1 MRQAGEEQLVQPGQG
16 PDAEPRS
23 TGADGASGAAAA
35 GVASSP
41 RLNRLPQTGP
51 HSGAPGVGSAQADI
65 PRPPGGNPRTGGRSW
80 SNQGGLASDQPQAV
94 LAATRGDRKPYW
106 PQAVL
111 AASSG
116 GQACPSD
123 LPDENPRP
131 WARAL
136 RQPTHGNKRDRS
148 SPDPSPGRIPQPSP
162 QSKPASQKP
171 GHPWGLAP
179 NADPDWIALASS

>member
-1 MRQAGEEQLVQPGQG
+1 MRQVGGEQLVQPGQG

-80 SNQGGLASDQPQAV
+80 SNRAGWPRTNRKPCWRQPVVTATRTHRKPCWRQAVVAGLAHRTSPMKTHDLGRGPCGSRPTAISATAAARIPAQAGS
-94 LAATRGDRKPYW
+94 RS
-106 PQAVL
+106 QA
-111 AASSG
+111 
-116 GQACPSD
+116 
-123 LPDENPRP
+123 
-131 WARAL
+131 
-136 RQPTHGNKRDRS
+136 
-148 SPDPSPGRIPQPSP
+148 PSPNQPARSPAIPGAWRRTPTLTGSP
-162 QSKPASQKP
+162 
-171 GHPWGLAP
+171 
-179 NADPDWIALASS
+179 